1 MDENT
6 EKEYLIDK
14 LHNFQ
19 FKSDPDAQNTNQ
31 QVNNNEATL
40 QQNKILSPEPKNAE
54 FKSPSI
60 QRNNNQEPTNQNG
73 Q

>member
-1 MDENT
+1 MEENT

-19 FKSDPDAQNTNQ
+19 FKSDPDAQNTSQ
-31 QVNNNEATL
+31 QVNHNDATL
-40 QQNKILSPEPKNAE
+40 QQNKILSPDTNNAE
-54 FKSPSI
+54 FKSPTI